1 MKDLSEIELPSLSD
15 GSLDLRPW
23 RTADAAAVAAMCDD
37 PSVVRYV
44 PVPSPYTLA
53 DGEAWVNDAER
64 KWRQDHWAQFAV
76 TRRET
81 GELVA
86 SCGVKIDVE
95 RRSGE
100 IGYLV
105 KKEARR
111 TGVASSAVRL
121 LVAWCFDELELGR
134 LQIRAEPGNT
144 ASRRTIE
151 ARGFQYEGLLRAYD
165 LIRGERTDDVI
176 YSLLPDD
183 PQPGR

>member
-1 MKDLSEIELPSLSD
+1 MKDLSDIELPTLSGGD
-15 GSLDLRPW
+15 LDLRPW

-37 PSVVRYV
+37 PSVAQYV
-44 PVPSPYTLA
+44 PLPSPYTLA
-53 DGEAWVNDAER
+53 DGESWVGDAER
-64 KWRQDHWAQFAV
+64 KWREDHWAQFAV

-95 RRSGE
+95 RQSGE

-111 TGVASSAVRL
+111 TGVASGAVRL
-121 LVAWCFDELELGR
+121 LVAWCFDELGLGR
-134 LQIRAEPGNT
+134 LQIRAEPDNT
-144 ASRRTIE
+144 ASRSTIE
-151 ARGFQYEGLLRAYD
+151 SCGFQYEGLLRAYD
-165 LIRGERTDDVI
+165 VVREERTDDVI

-183 PQPGR
+183 PRPGR